1 MNRENAW
8 TTYEEADIKALEG
21 LCKEYKD
28 FLSNGKTERECVA
41 QSIELAKKAG
51 YQDLEELIK
60 NQTPL
65 KAGNKVYRTWM
76 EKTIALFQIG
86 EDAIEDGLNILG
98 AHIDSPRLDLKQN
111 PLYEDTEMALLD
123 THYYG
128 GVKKYQWVTLP
139 MALHGVVVKKDGTKV
154 NICIGEKDEDPVVGI
169 TDLLIH
175 LSGKQMQKK
184 AAEVIEGENLD
195 ILIGSRP
202 LKDLP
207 DDQKKE
213 AVKQNKSKMFVV
225 TKIDDENANF
235 YNVLTELKT
244 VFGPTVCPVVVPVIE
259 NEKIA
264 SYVNLIEMKA
274 YKYDDKGNTIETE
287 MPEIEKMTYRI
298 DGLLEAV
305 SEAVAE
311 TDEAL
316 MEKFFEGEPFTQ
328 KELIDGIHNGMNNGI
343 ITPVVCTSA
352 VNLSGID
359 MLLKEIALLIPS
371 ADESEPV
378 EAALGDD
385 LIQIKC
391 TTEEPLSAFVF
402 KTVADP
408 FIGKVSYIKVMS
420 GILKADST
428 VFNSSTGE
436 NEKIGKLYFMKGKQQ
451 TETSEATAGDIV
463 TAVKIN
469 ASTFDTLCTPERK
482 VLFEKLSLPVPCYSM
497 AVCSA
502 QGDESK
508 ISTGIQRILDED
520 KTLKYEQ
527 NESTKEQI
535 LSGLGEQHLEVTVSK
550 LKNKFGV
557 DIELKEPKIAYKE
570 TIRRKVKA
578 EGKYKKQTG
587 GHGQYGHVWIEF
599 EPCVSDSLIFEE
611 KVFGGAVPK
620 NYFPA
625 VEKGLQES
633 VKKGVL
639 AGCPV
644 VGLKAILVDGSY
656 HPVDSSEM
664 AFKTAASLAYKE
676 GLKQAEPVMLEP
688 IGNLKAAVPDENTGD
703 VMGELNKRRGRVLG
717 MEPYEEGMTEI
728 SAEVPM
734 REMHSFTMYL
744 KQVTRG
750 MGSFTFDFLR
760 YEQLPANLVAEVIT
774 ESIQE

>member
-1 MNRENAW
+1 MKR
-8 TTYEEADIKALEG
+8 IKNITLAG
-21 LCKEYKD
+21 HNG
-28 FLSNGKTERECVA
+28 SGKT
-41 QSIELAKKAG
+41 SLAEALIFKSGASDRLGKTTDG
-51 YQDLEELIK
+51 TTIMDFDLEEVKRKISISTSTASFEYENIK
-60 NQTPL
+60 VN
-65 KAGNKVYRTWM
+65 
-76 EKTIALFQIG
+76 
-86 EDAIEDGLNILG
+86 
-98 AHIDSPRLDLKQN
+98 
-111 PLYEDTEMALLD
+111 LLD
-123 THYYG
+123 TPG
-128 GVKKYQWVTLP
+128 LFDFTGEMIEGISAADTVMITVSAKSGVKV
-139 MALHGVVVKKDGTKV
+139 GTK
-154 NICIGEKDEDPVVGI
+154 
-169 TDLLIH
+169 
-175 LSGKQMQKK
+175 K
-184 AAEVIEGENLD
+184 AY
-195 ILIGSRP
+195 
-202 LKDLP
+202 
-207 DDQKKE
+207 KE
-213 AVKQNKSKMFVV
+213 AEKQHKSKIFVI

-244 VFGPTVCPVVVPVIE
+244 VFGPTVCPIIVPVIE
-259 NEKIA
+259 NEQIV

-274 YKYDDKGNTIETE
+274 YRYDDKGNTIEAALPETE
-287 MPEIEKMTYRI
+287 KIEKMTYRI
-298 DGLLEAV
+298 DGLREAV

-328 KELIDGIHNGMNNGI
+328 KELIDGIHNGMNKGI
-343 ITPVVCTSA
+343 ITPVVCASA
-352 VNLSGID
+352 NDLTGID

-371 ADESEPV
+371 ADEAEPI
-378 EAALGDD
+378 EAAFEND
-385 LIQIKC
+385 LIPIKC
-391 TTEEPLSAFVF
+391 TSEEPLSAFVF
-402 KTVADP
+402 KTIVDP
-408 FIGKVSYIKVMS
+408 FIGKMSYIKVMS
-420 GILKADST
+420 GILKADSSIY
-428 VFNSSTGE
+428 NSSTE
-436 NEKIGKLYFMKGKQQ
+436 VNEKIGKLYFMKGKQQ
-451 TETSEATAGDIV
+451 TEISEAYAGDIV
-463 TAVKIN
+463 AAVKIN
-469 ASTFDTLCTPERK
+469 ASTSDTLCAPERK
-482 VLFEKLSLPVPCYSM
+482 VLFEKMTFPVPCYSM
-497 AVCSA
+497 AVCTA

-508 ISTGIQRILDED
+508 ISSGIQKILDED

-535 LSGLGEQHLEVTVSK
+535 LSGLGEQHLEITLSK

-557 DIELKEPKIAYKE
+557 EMDLTEPKIAYKE
-570 TIRRKVKA
+570 TIRRKVKS

-625 VEKGLQES
+625 VEKGLQEA

-688 IGNLKAAVPDENTGD
+688 IGSLKAAVPDENTGD

-717 MEPYEEGMTEI
+717 MEPFEEGMTEI
-728 SAEVPM
+728 YAEVPM

-744 KQVTRG
+744 KQITKG

-760 YEQLPANLVAEVIT
+760 YEQLPANLIAEVIA
-774 ESIQE
+774 ENIRE